1 MRGRLG
7 QTAVVCYSM
16 LHYVNAMSSSSL
28 PDARVDDSG
37 KTTYTGLARS
47 NIFEPIAI
55 AFSSSTSSDYLNE
68 GVWGAL
74 IWIVVILEIT
84 LMSALAIIS
93 IIILHE
99 SLKPHRQTATF
110 IKKLL
115 MLIIAVSIGGVVNA
129 VHEAPW
135 WKNQPY
141 F

>member
-16 LHYVNAMSSSSL
+16 LHHVNAMSSSSL

-37 KTTYTGLARS
+37 K
-47 NIFEPIAI
+47 IFEPIAI